1 MLKFAKIY
9 SQFYKSV
16 CRSPNVLRQEKLLI
30 LFARTNVDE
39 IDPRGIG
46 TSAILTVFMNER
58 EVEVKLETCF

>member
-9 SQFYKSV
+9 SLFSKSV
-16 CRSPNVLRQEKLLI
+16 RRSPNVLRHEKLLI